1 MGSAGEERTRETW
14 RIYKTP
20 VGPAGARSWKAAA
33 AHFIR
38 TGEGVCRSHIMT
50 HCEEQRLCLR
60 FRRDGLMDHSGLSQ
74 KDRANLYATL
84 ASLRLLGKRGA

>member
-1 MGSAGEERTRETW
+1 MGWWGKGRAGEERTIETW
-14 RIYKTP
+14 RVYRTLVRTR

-33 AHFIR
+33 AQLIR
-38 TGEGVCRSHIMT
+38 TGEEVCRRHILT

-60 FRRDGLMDHSGLSQ
+60 FRRGGLLGHSGLSQ

-84 ASLRLLGKRGA
+84 A